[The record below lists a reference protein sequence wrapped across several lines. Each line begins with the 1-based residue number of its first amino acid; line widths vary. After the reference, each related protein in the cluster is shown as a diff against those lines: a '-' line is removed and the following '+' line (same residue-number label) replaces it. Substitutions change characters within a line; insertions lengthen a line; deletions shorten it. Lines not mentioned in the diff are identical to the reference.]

1 MWPNEYTEFTELA
14 DKIAGVPGSGT
25 KASAALLGEY
35 VGAIQALETGI
46 GLNTDG
52 DLLAGYASLALR
64 LAASPT
70 GVYNLNGGD
79 LIIDADGD
87 SYLHSAGDNIVDL
100 MLAGASGEFAININA
115 VEDFTFTANAF
126 NVLVGSGIVMG
137 DGCTIGQAAGPL
149 LTFDDTSD
157 YLLVSGCKVGI
168 GTVTPATL
176 FEIEST
182 TTAILSISNTTG
194 GTTVAPVEGVLQFR
208 GYNNRPLGEIR
219 VEDQASDRQGGWMD
233 LRTAD
238 ASDVMQDR
246 VRIDRDGLVGIN
258 IAAPL
263 AQLHVDQSATD
274 GAIPV
279 LSLDQADLSDGF
291 INFIGTSAA
300 SAVGPISSWT
310 TGGAITGFYR
320 IEINGA
326 QYWAPYYTAPS
337 S

>member
-1 MWPNEYTEFTELA
+1 M
-14 DKIAGVPGSGT
+14 
-25 KASAALLGEY
+25 ASTPTTNFAWNKPAEGD
-35 VGAIQALETGI
+35 
-46 GLNTDG
+46 TDW
-52 DLLAGYASLALR
+52 D
-64 LAASPT
+64 T
-70 GVYNLNGGD
+70 TLNGNWD
-79 LIIDADGD
+79 SLDTILFVEHAADGT
-87 SYLHSAGDNIVDL
+87 HKA
-100 MLAGASGEFAININA
+100 M
-115 VEDFTFTANAF
+115 TFDTSLT
-126 NVLVGSGIVMG
+126 VP
-137 DGCTIGQAAGPL
+137 DGGWIGQAAGPKM
-149 LTFDDTSD
+149 TFDDTSD

-233 LRTAD
+233 LRIAD

-279 LSLDQADLSDGF
+279 LSLDQADLSEGF
-291 INFIGTSAA
+291 INFVGTSAG
-300 SAVGPISSWT
+300 SAAGPISSWT
-310 TGGAITGFYR
+310 NATIKGFARVELNGVGGWVAVYNDPT
-320 IEINGA
+320 
-326 QYWAPYYTAPS
+326 S
-337 S
+337 